1 MPIAY
6 PYKMSDWYGYDK
18 DCSSS
23 SLTQFP
29 ISVVSNYINVC
40 SLAKNQTKWHNGSSA
55 RPVSGDI
62 VWDNANG
69 TGVPTSGHYKV
80 TDNTAITIT
89 SGVSSSEFLCI
100 E

>member
-1 MPIAY
+1 MPISY

-18 DCSSS
+18 DCSS
-23 SLTQFP
+23 LTQFP
-29 ISVVSNYINVC
+29 LSLVSNFSNVC
-40 SLAKNQTKWHNGSSA
+40 SLPKDQVKYHTGSSA

-69 TGVPTSGHYKV
+69 TGVPSNGYYKV
-80 TDNTAITIT
+80 TDSTTIQIS
-89 SGVSSSEFLCI
+89 SGVSSSEFSCI